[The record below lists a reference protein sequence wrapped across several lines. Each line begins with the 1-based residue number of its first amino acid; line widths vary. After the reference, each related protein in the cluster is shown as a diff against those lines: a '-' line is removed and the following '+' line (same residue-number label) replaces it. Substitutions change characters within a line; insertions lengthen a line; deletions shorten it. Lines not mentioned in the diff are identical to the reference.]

1 MHHQRPGLLE
11 SGSIDGEE
19 SFGGNATTDHND
31 VVIAPHLEFHPKVH
45 IVNSE
50 HENVASEIEKI
61 TAAPTER
68 FPVLASWWSPSAIGW
83 QHTHAA
89 IMLDPNGRPT
99 DPERMAL
106 RFAYVP
112 ECPRRERVTVLEP
125 LLKQALSEHGDRELV
140 ADCDVTDAPV
150 LELLNQFGF
159 QPTGTPPY
167 VEHGRTVEW
176 VMGYMD
182 ASEAKVDL
190 CRPGDASP
198 E

>member
-1 MHHQRPGLLE
+1 
-11 SGSIDGEE
+11 
-19 SFGGNATTDHND
+19 
-31 VVIAPHLEFHPKVH
+31 
-45 IVNSE
+45 
-50 HENVASEIEKI
+50 
-61 TAAPTER
+61 
-68 FPVLASWWSPSAIGW
+68 
-83 QHTHAA
+83 
-89 IMLDPNGRPT
+89 MLDPNGRPT

-112 ECPRRERVTVLEP
+112 KYPRRERVIVLAP
-125 LLKQALSEHGDRELV
+125 LLKKALCEYGDRELV

-150 LELLNQFGF
+150 LELLNKFGF

-190 CRPGDASP
+190 CRPGEASP
-198 E
+198 